1 MHVERRPCCRRRACV
16 PRATKTC
23 PARYIRAAKDRVE
36 SGVRIRRADWC
47 VMGARDNE
55 SERSAPFAQFQLMCT
70 RLGPT
75 SSGFPE
81 RHPKD
86 VQPEYQLIFGSIRP
100 SPQADPAQSQGGQA
114 LTPLTSSA
122 ARITPADRVFTSVKR
137 LPRAREP
144 LPPMRGPGYQLRRS
158 APQHPK
164 ASTSA
169 MTRSASKFK

>member
-1 MHVERRPCCRRRACV
+1 MHVERRPCSGRRACV

-23 PARYIRAAKDRVE
+23 PARYIRAAKDRAE

-47 VMGARDNE
+47 VMEARDNE

-100 SPQADPAQSQGGQA
+100 SPHGDPAHSQGGQA
-114 LTPLTSSA
+114 LTPLTGSA
-122 ARITPADRVFTSVKR
+122 ARITPPDREFISADKR
-137 LPRAREP
+137 QASAAGPRA
-144 LPPMRGPGYQLRRS
+144 
-158 APQHPK
+158 
-164 ASTSA
+164 ASVSHAWARMSTPWKRTITSQSIHVGDD
-169 MTRSASKFK
+169 T

>member
-1 MHVERRPCCRRRACV
+1 MHVQQTTCCGCLVCV

-100 SPQADPAQSQGGQA
+100 SPHGDPAHSQGGQA

-122 ARITPADRVFTSVKR
+122 ARITPADRVFTSADERQASLAGPSAAALHAWARISTPCKR
-137 LPRAREP
+137 VI
-144 LPPMRGPGYQLRRS
+144 
-158 APQHPK
+158 
-164 ASTSA
+164 TSQSIHVGDD
-169 MTRSASKFK
+169 T